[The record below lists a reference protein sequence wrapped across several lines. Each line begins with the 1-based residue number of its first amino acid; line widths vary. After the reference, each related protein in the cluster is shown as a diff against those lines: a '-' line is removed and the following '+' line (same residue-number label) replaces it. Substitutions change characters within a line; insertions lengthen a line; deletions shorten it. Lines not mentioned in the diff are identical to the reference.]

1 MAEDRSVGGIY
12 LRLGLNLSELET
24 GFVTASQTVAANISR
39 LNRES
44 NLIRIRSEVEIAGL
58 DETADAERILEIRQN
73 ALNQQLAIQ
82 RDRVRILN
90 AEFQNLVRTQGENSV
105 TAQRAALTLE
115 RQRLALANLERE
127 LQNLNSST
135 DESTSSFGDLNS
147 LLPEIPTRLQAIGM
161 AAGALATGI
170 SFASDA
176 TKEMIE
182 DFREL
187 QQQAYELNMSVNDTE
202 QFLREL
208 ALAGGDIGDFEGY
221 IRGITDA
228 FVKGE
233 YDDPEFIALR
243 KYGAEITD
251 ATGRLKNFKE
261 ISEEVYQ
268 AWLKAD
274 AAGEGIEFLQLTGGE
289 SGIRDAIQLFER
301 LKEAREDAEK
311 IYDANLDSDE
321 LHELDR
327 ALKLT
332 EEQAE
337 ELKNAIGNIFTPAVQ
352 AMEEKFFSA
361 LHDGTEFLVEN
372 KEEFQRWG
380 FIVTEIF
387 DELAPKIEKL
397 FPSGQL
403 KEVINSFSAIK
414 KEIESFSDSA
424 GKIDFGDEKLNAAFA
439 KLKADTEKF
448 NLESPISKIWDN
460 IFDSDI
466 VKNNP
471 IAGAIKRAEQAQS
484 EYNSELAGTK
494 TVTDTVEK
502 GFKAL
507 SEQTKEFGDVLSQYG
522 AQRVKQFKDE
532 IEDIQLEIDFGDN
545 DYQKAIEELEL
556 WRKRELTDKLMVSSE
571 EEKAI
576 QELYETRKK
585 LIDQERDDKLA
596 DIRTTVDAEFK
607 SSIENR
613 IDAINAEKDAWLK
626 AGMEEAEAT
635 ELAQRRIAKAY
646 EEAAERVQNHY
657 RNAADIQYEMTHSA
671 FEKELRDIEIWKD
684 EQLKK
689 AEVAGEVA
697 SIIAE
702 SAAKESQAFEREV
715 DRIKGKMQTLDDK
728 IFEQEHSQYEND
740 LRRLQQERIKLY
752 EEGMPTEKIERYYQN
767 EIKKLNQRASK
778 DKEYRKPPMDN
789 SMERG
794 GNGIMVIG
802 GDKIIDDGL
811 AERREEIRLLVDE
824 NQIRAQ
830 MLQNLADKGLNAPTE
845 IQAMQNLPDMQ
856 KYFSALPQGNHP
868 QYDLSALNMLQE
880 MKPPETTIQIETLV
894 TPLNNI
900 ASIAGNILSAM
911 NNRQQPSLT
920 LSPNMAINLGGAYV
934 FDEKMKKTLVDDIT
948 DEVVTAIK
956 EAVQTATSRAN
967 YSYGA

>member
-1 MAEDRSVGGIY
+1 MAENVGSLY
-12 LRLGLNLSELET
+12 LQLGLNLSELET

-127 LQNLNSST
+127 LQNLNGT
-135 DESTSSFGDLNS
+135 TNESDSGFSGLSGILDKM
-147 LLPEIPTRLQAIGM
+147 PPQLQALAAGIGAV
-161 AAGALATGI
+161 AAGAGVAGKSVQELL
-170 SFASDA
+170 
-176 TKEMIE
+176 E

-187 QQQAYELNMSVNDTE
+187 KQQAYELNMSVGKTRD
-202 QFLREL
+202 FLRTL
-208 ALAGGDIGDFEGY
+208 RLGGGDIGDFEGY

-251 ATGRLKNFKE
+251 ATGRLKEFAD
-261 ISEEVYQ
+261 IVDEVYQ
-268 AWLKAD
+268 AWKKAD

-289 SGIRDAIQLFER
+289 SGIRDAIQFFKRYE
-301 LKEAREDAEK
+301 EAIADTQK
-311 IYDANLDSDE
+311 VMKSGIDSTQ
-321 LHELDR
+321 LHKLDR
-327 ALKLT
+327 AMNLV
-332 EEQAE
+332 EEQAG
-337 ELKNAIGNIFTPAVQ
+337 ELKNALGDIFVPA
-352 AMEEKFFSA
+352 AHSAAESFFEV
-361 LHDGTEFLVEN
+361 LRDGTEILKENKDAIQSFGFIAKEIFKTVGEEINDAFSTLGKKISEANKMLEGKTGDSRVDNILGNMSWRYGNGNQAYGIDKMIAGQTKNVTKSFGTMQGVVDRAQRAQEEYNAELKKTAEALVETDKKLDRN
-372 KEEFQRWG
+372 PLNQYAVQRIQS
-380 FIVTEIF
+380 FK
-387 DELAPKIEKL
+387 DELADLRIEL
-397 FPSGQL
+397 
-403 KEVINSFSAIK
+403 
-414 KEIESFSDSA
+414 
-424 GKIDFGDEKLNAAFA
+424 DFE
-439 KLKADTEKF
+439 
-448 NLESPISKIWDN
+448 
-460 IFDSDI
+460 
-466 VKNNP
+466 
-471 IAGAIKRAEQAQS
+471 
-484 EYNSELAGTK
+484 
-494 TVTDTVEK
+494 
-502 GFKAL
+502 
-507 SEQTKEFGDVLSQYG
+507 
-522 AQRVKQFKDE
+522 DE
-532 IEDIQLEIDFGDN
+532 IE
-545 DYQKAIEELEL
+545 KAKAQVGL
-556 WRKRELTDKLMVSSE
+556 WLDRELTQKNYLSE
-571 EEKAI
+571 EEESAI
-576 QELYETRKK
+576 RNLF
-585 LIDQERDDKLA
+585 
-596 DIRTTVDAEFK
+596 DAKMEQ
-607 SSIENR
+607 IAR
-613 IDAINAEKDAWLK
+613 Q
-626 AGMEEAEAT
+626 EEASMQE
-635 ELAQRRIAKAY
+635 IKD
-646 EEAAERVQNHY
+646 RVQEHWQ
-657 RNAADIQYEMTHSA
+657 RAQDIQYEMTHSA

-856 KYFSALPQGNHP
+856 KYFSALPQGNYQ

-900 ASIAGNILSAM
+900 ASIAENILSAM

-967 YSYGA
+967 YSYGC